1 MIKQTVEDALN
12 RQINREL
19 YSSYLYLSMAAYF
32 ESINLKGFANW
43 MRVQVQE
50 ENFHAMKMFDYV
62 IGRGGRAK
70 LLSIEAPPTEWDSPL
85 KVFEHTYE
93 HEKKVTG
100 LINNLVK
107 LSSSEEDY
115 ATYNMLQWYV
125 TEQVEEESSASE
137 ILETLKMIGDDKTAL
152 LTLDR
157 ELTQRIFKPPAATE

>member
-1 MIKQTVEDALN
+1 MIKENVEEALN
-12 RQINREL
+12 RQVNREL

-43 MRVQVQE
+43 MRVQFQE

-70 LLSIEAPPTEWDSPL
+70 LLSIEAPPMDWDSPL
-85 KVFEHTYE
+85 KIFEHTYE

-107 LSSSEEDY
+107 LASSEEDY

-125 TEQVEEESSASE
+125 KEQVEEEASANE
-137 ILETLKMIGDDKTAL
+137 ILEKLKMVGNDKNAL

-157 ELTQRIFKPPAATE
+157 EFAQRIFKPPTVTE

>member
-1 MIKQTVEDALN
+1 MIKESIEEAINTQA
-12 RQINREL
+12 NREF
-19 YSSYLYLSMAAYF
+19 YSAYLYLSMAAYF

-43 MRVQVQE
+43 MRVQFQE

-70 LLSIEAPPTEWDSPL
+70 LLPIEAPPTEWDSPL

-93 HEKKVTG
+93 HEQKVTG

-107 LSSSEEDY
+107 LASSEEDY

-137 ILETLKMIGDDKTAL
+137 ILENLKMIGDDKNAL
-152 LTLDR
+152 LMLDR
-157 ELTQRIFKPPAATE
+157 EFAQRVFNPPVATE